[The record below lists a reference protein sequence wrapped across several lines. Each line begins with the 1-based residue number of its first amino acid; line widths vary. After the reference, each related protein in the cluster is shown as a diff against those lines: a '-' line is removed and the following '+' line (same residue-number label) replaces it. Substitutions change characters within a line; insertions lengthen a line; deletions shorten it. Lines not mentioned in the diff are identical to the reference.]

1 MLCFGHNLQVNTKI
15 AQLTIL
21 RTAVTNTI
29 VLGDDEV
36 ASHRLL
42 AAQTL
47 SSLLESGQPLMGEVL
62 DAVILSLSSELSQLL
77 VLQSS
82 PSLEEIS
89 LLNMRY
95 ARTCLRIAEK
105 LLVNQSG
112 SIERQKELLPLLAQ
126 LVNLWPAQLESA
138 TPSSGMRSDTM
149 VLPRLT

>member
-1 MLCFGHNLQVNTKI
+1 MLFYFGHNLQVNAKI

-47 SSLLESGQPLMGEVL
+47 SSLLESGQPLTGEVL

-77 VLQSS
+77 LQS
-82 PSLEEIS
+82 PISLEEKTS
-89 LLNMRY
+89 PPNMRY
-95 ARTCLRIAEK
+95 TRTCLRIAER
-105 LLVNQSG
+105 LVVNQSG

-138 TPSSGMRSDTM
+138 TISSG
-149 VLPRLT
+149 V